1 MDIIILGGGS
11 SGWMSATYFKKV
23 HPTWNVT
30 VIDSDTVPSKVVGES
45 TTPSFGTFMA
55 LLGYADESWMK
66 ECSATYKVGV
76 LYDGWGKGPWFNRFD
91 VRPSPRIV
99 DPYKDLIC
107 TESSKCFVKPMS
119 EENQHYGLDKT
130 LYPDG
135 PVYMESSCLPY
146 GYHLDAV
153 AFGVFLKKIGAELG
167 VISITDHIDT
177 VNYNEDGITNLVSSS
192 GIYSADHYIDAS
204 GFSRVLM
211 SKVSTEPVLKPD
223 AIPPLDKAM
232 VLRKTYIN
240 KSEQLKAR
248 TKATTL
254 SAGWCWEIPLY
265 KDIGCGY
272 VYSSEFITDEEAEAE
287 LREALGDTNNDFE
300 PFIVPFDCGYYKDV
314 SVLNVTAVGL
324 SAGFIE
330 PLEATSLFMTQL
342 IIELLDNVLDGT
354 CGQQEFNNNI
364 DRTFGAFTDFITSN
378 YRYSE
383 RTEPFWV
390 RDMPRTEVTTTW
402 EETGVLST
410 FYVYGEGTYIQR
422 EYDLNHVFIKSD
434 ADEPDLPTQL
444 EILNSGPYHIRR

>member
-1 MDIIILGGGS
+1 
-11 SGWMSATYFKKV
+11 
-23 HPTWNVT
+23 
-30 VIDSDTVPSKVVGES
+30 
-45 TTPSFGTFMA
+45 
-55 LLGYADESWMK
+55 
-66 ECSATYKVGV
+66 
-76 LYDGWGKGPWFNRFD
+76 
-91 VRPSPRIV
+91 
-99 DPYKDLIC
+99 
-107 TESSKCFVKPMS
+107 MS